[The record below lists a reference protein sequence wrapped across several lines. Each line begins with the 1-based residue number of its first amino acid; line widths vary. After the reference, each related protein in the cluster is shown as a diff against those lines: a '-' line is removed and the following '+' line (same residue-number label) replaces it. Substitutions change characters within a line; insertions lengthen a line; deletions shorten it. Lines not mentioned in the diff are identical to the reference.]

1 VIWYSYTARHL
12 SIQRT
17 ALKKATGALI
27 GKYCRTIMMLGRE
40 HSPHS
45 QTDTMSS
52 QWASLGYARIK
63 QWFEAIGS
71 HQSSF
76 GSVSLQFRDGA
87 WLVLRRFAR
96 SQVPGQ
102 GCTWSV
108 PSRASMEDPA
118 ASRLVALALNQ
129 HSLLRMSARLI
140 VDFPSIPVLTGQ
152 QGVYLPKTT
161 GAKGANYMSRNPPP
175 A

>member
-1 VIWYSYTARHL
+1 
-12 SIQRT
+12 
-17 ALKKATGALI
+17 
-27 GKYCRTIMMLGRE
+27 
-40 HSPHS
+40 
-45 QTDTMSS
+45 
-52 QWASLGYARIK
+52 
-63 QWFEAIGS
+63 
-71 HQSSF
+71 
-76 GSVSLQFRDGA
+76 
-87 WLVLRRFAR
+87 
-96 SQVPGQ
+96 
-102 GCTWSV
+102 
-108 PSRASMEDPA
+108 MEDPA